1 MTHGDAITFAS
12 IGVMRVKLPALINQ
26 ITIIGSIVSN
36 EISILVGRVV
46 HARSAIPETFVD
58 IIEVCE
64 CVLLSSRPP
73 IIVTAIVVVIVV
85 VVVVIDVVAG
95 GGVSVV
101 KIVAAVVV
109 QVAHIALTAMI
120 VRDAAGIDV
129 EILPATQYI
138 R

>member
-85 VVVVIDVVAG
+85 VVVSVLVILVVIVHRSRQSKAIIG
-95 GGVSVV
+95 LAQVV
-101 KIVAAVVV
+101 IW
-109 QVAHIALTAMI
+109 L
-120 VRDAAGIDV
+120 
-129 EILPATQYI
+129 
-138 R
+138 